1 MSRDRPTV
9 EHFSAFSFVDRIT
22 ELEPGARARG
32 YFTVPPSLGFF
43 PACLVA
49 EAVGQLAAWIAM
61 ARVGFRLRP
70 VAGLA
75 GETRFLGEVK
85 PGQRLD
91 LEVEIERCDDEAVA
105 YGGCARV
112 AGTKVL
118 ELSHCLGPMLP
129 LADFDA
135 PEVVERRFEL
145 LREDGAPGGRFG
157 GVEPPAVQVIE
168 RQPGERVRAA
178 MQVPT
183 AAPFFADHFP
193 RRPVFPG
200 TLLLDSQIRLAVWLT
215 GELSGAH
222 SFAPARVTGVKMRSF
237 ILPGQAVELEAQL
250 SRVGDAAEAALT
262 ARSNG
267 RQIATGRLEL
277 APREVA

>member
-1 MSRDRPTV
+1 MAG
-9 EHFSAFSFVDRIT
+9 HFSAFSFVDRIT
-22 ELEPGARARG
+22 DLAAGTRAAG
-32 YFTVPPSLGFF
+32 EFAIPAGLASF

-49 EAVGQLAAWIAM
+49 EAVGQLAAWVAM
-61 ARVGFRLRP
+61 AHVEFRVRP

-75 GETRFLGEVK
+75 EETRFLGPAA

-105 YGGCARV
+105 YSGRARV
-112 AGTKVL
+112 GGTPVL
-118 ELSHCLGPMLP
+118 ELRHCLGPMLP

-135 PEVVERRFEL
+135 PEAVRARFEAL
-145 LREDGAPGGRFG
+145 CNG
-157 GVEPPAVQVIE
+157 GVAGGTFAGVAAPDLRVIE

-178 MQVPT
+178 LRVPA

-200 TLLLDSQIRLAVWLT
+200 TLLLDAQIQLGLALAS
-215 GELSGAH
+215 ELPRPK
-222 SFAPARVTGVKMRSF
+222 APSLAPSRVRDVKIRSF
-237 ILPGQAVELEAQL
+237 MSPGQELELEARL
-250 SRVGDAAEAALT
+250 APRDDGAEASLS

-267 RQIATGRLEL
+267 KQLASARLEL
-277 APREVA
+277 APREGA